1 MFYDTE
7 IELPKILLLYSS
19 LATVYFEPSFDE

>member
-7 IELPKILLLYSS
+7 IELPKILFLYSS
-19 LATVYFEPSFDE
+19 LATVYFELSFDE